1 MLVDY
6 EPGNHLGSSQS
17 VALFSVQNQGDV
29 CFQASSFFF
38 QSKGNIGF
46 GLVCIQKQ
54 GDVGFGL
61 ACVQNQGGVGFGL
74 VCIQNQVDVGFRQAF
89 CSEPG

>member
-1 MLVDY
+1 MSQATI
-6 EPGNHLGSSQS
+6 LGHPKVLRCS
-17 VALFSVQNQGDV
+17 VFRTRVMYAFVL
-29 CFQASSFFF
+29 QAFFF

-74 VCIQNQVDVGFRQAF
+74 VCIQKQFDVGFRQAF